1 MKCHTGQHLPLICK
15 SSIKYNIF
23 RTLKSEQVFLPRID
37 ERMISMQK
45 EYIEK
50 ITSLLPYA
58 DIDLL
63 DFIYQVLQKSVAP
76 PLNPNPSKEH
86 PQSA

>member
-1 MKCHTGQHLPLICK
+1 MVFNRAYLPLICK

-37 ERMISMQK
+37 ERMIQMQK

-50 ITSLLPYA
+50 IENLLPYA
-58 DIDLL
+58 ELDLL
-63 DFIYQVLQKSVAP
+63 DFIFQVLQKSVTP
-76 PLNPNPSKEH
+76 PLNTNPSKEH
-86 PQSA
+86 PQSV

>member
-1 MKCHTGQHLPLICK
+1 MP
-15 SSIKYNIF
+15 
-23 RTLKSEQVFLPRID
+23 
-37 ERMISMQK
+37 K

-50 ITSLLPYA
+50 ITNLLPYA
-58 DIDLL
+58 DVDLL

>member
-1 MKCHTGQHLPLICK
+1 
-15 SSIKYNIF
+15 
-23 RTLKSEQVFLPRID
+23 
-37 ERMISMQK
+37 MQK

-58 DIDLL
+58 DLDLL
-63 DFIYQVLQKSVAP
+63 DFIFQVLQKSVEK
-76 PLNPNPSKEH
+76 PLKPNPSKEH